1 MCVYIYMYVYTYT
14 NVYLYMYVCMHG
26 WQAGWLAGWMHA
38 WMDGWMDG
46 WMDRWIAGWMDGWMD
61 GWMHAC
67 MHAWMDGWMDIVV
80 QPAYVHTWTHTHV
93 CHLLASMS
101 RHAVP
106 YLSIWS
112 RKSWTPAKE
121 DVNPKCAI
129 RGGPLRGGSRG
140 RTGNDRKF
148 HVHF

>member
-1 MCVYIYMYVYTYT
+1 MTMCTLADMYALKHVCMCACVYA
-14 NVYLYMYVCMHG
+14 CMHG
-26 WQAGWLAGWMHA
+26 CMHACMDAWMH
-38 WMDGWMDG
+38 GWMDG
-46 WMDRWIAGWMDGWMD
+46 WMD
-61 GWMHAC
+61 AC